1 LAFPSGS
8 RRLLV
13 PLLAALALAGA
24 GCFGG
29 PRSGGPLLM
38 PSPDAG
44 SGSEAMLA
52 SPRKAGTA
60 ASMTPATP
68 MPGAPAR
75 RKAPVATK
83 APAAKASA
91 AKAATGKSAGAHGAA
106 AKARAGKTSASKLP
120 ASKAPAGNAPA
131 TEAPAAKAPIANA
144 PIAKAPIAKTPMTK
158 APMAKLPR
166 VLVDSTALEFA
177 VTARLAHEPLTRA
190 IARRTRNPELAERAA
205 WAVTREAGRL
215 RMSPSLLAAV
225 LLVENRQLDSSAVSS
240 QGAIGLMQVMPMHAG
255 SYGCES
261 ADLMNVDANICHGA
275 RILHLYMVRSR
286 SIAVALKRYNGCV
299 HGANTPRCYRYPV
312 RVLRTAA
319 RLRRDILA
327 SATPGD
333 QRVRM

>member
-1 LAFPSGS
+1 
-8 RRLLV
+8 
-13 PLLAALALAGA
+13 
-24 GCFGG
+24 
-29 PRSGGPLLM
+29 M
-38 PSPDAG
+38 
-44 SGSEAMLA
+44 
-52 SPRKAGTA
+52 KA
-60 ASMTPATP
+60 
-68 MPGAPAR
+68 
-75 RKAPVATK
+75 
-83 APAAKASA
+83 
-91 AKAATGKSAGAHGAA
+91 
-106 AKARAGKTSASKLP
+106 P
-120 ASKAPAGNAPA
+120 ASKARPA
-131 TEAPAAKAPIANA
+131 EAPAAKAPIA
-144 PIAKAPIAKTPMTK
+144 KSPIAKTP
-158 APMAKLPR
+158 R
-166 VLVDSTALEFA
+166 VRVDSTALEFA

-286 SIAVALKRYNGCV
+286 SVTVALKRYNGCV
-299 HGANTPRCYRYPV
+299 RGANTPRCYRYPV

-319 RLRRDILA
+319 RLRHDILA

>member
-1 LAFPSGS
+1 
-8 RRLLV
+8 
-13 PLLAALALAGA
+13 
-24 GCFGG
+24 
-29 PRSGGPLLM
+29 M
-38 PSPDAG
+38 PSPEAG
-44 SGSEAMLA
+44 SGSDAMFA
-52 SPRKAGTA
+52 SPRKAGA
-60 ASMTPATP
+60 PASMLAAPK
-68 MPGAPAR
+68 PGASAR
-75 RKAPVATK
+75 QKAPVEAK
-83 APAAKASA
+83 APAAKAGTGKGA
-91 AKAATGKSAGAHGAA
+91 GGNGGGAKAPTSKAPAT
-106 AKARAGKTSASKLP
+106 KAP
-120 ASKAPAGNAPA
+120 ASKAPAAK
-131 TEAPAAKAPIANA
+131 APAAKA
-144 PIAKAPIAKTPMTK
+144 PIAKAPIAKT
-158 APMAKLPR
+158 PR

-286 SIAVALKRYNGCV
+286 SVTVALKRYNGCV
-299 HGANTPRCYRYPV
+299 RGANTPRCYRYPV
-312 RVLRTAA
+312 KVLRTAA